1 VQVNDM
7 GQNKHVGNSAWL
19 TYPVKWRL

>member
-1 VQVNDM
+1 M